1 MLNGLAFV
9 RFYERELTN
18 VSKSAARTR
27 CIPVPTL
34 VRVSNRL
41 TSNITVIE
49 SWRILA
55 YCVAQQEVTLVLCD
69 GAICRFVGER
79 EGEDRSIFFMLG
91 RQSPQ
96 IFGNYKIP
104 SRASGRFSPSP
115 SPTLAILRHI
125 ILLRLLRLPPPPP
138 PPQIKFP

>member
-1 MLNGLAFV
+1 MDENRYTALADFHLL
-9 RFYERELTN
+9 FCSIKESCTQ
-18 VSKSAARTR
+18 
-27 CIPVPTL
+27 
-34 VRVSNRL
+34 
-41 TSNITVIE
+41 

-55 YCVAQQEVTLVLCD
+55 FCVAQQEVTLVLCD

-104 SRASGRFSPSP
+104 SRAAVSFLPSLAQLWQFCAISSSFVSSVSRRRRPKLSFHEPLPRHYLP
-115 SPTLAILRHI
+115 SVRRAR
-125 ILLRLLRLPPPPP
+125 
-138 PPQIKFP
+138 